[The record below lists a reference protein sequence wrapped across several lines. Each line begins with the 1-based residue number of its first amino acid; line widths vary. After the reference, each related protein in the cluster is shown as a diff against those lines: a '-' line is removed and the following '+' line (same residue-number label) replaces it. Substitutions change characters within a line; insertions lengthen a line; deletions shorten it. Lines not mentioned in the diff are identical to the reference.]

1 VQYLVHEGD
10 RNRSLPHGG
19 RDALDI
25 ATAYVIDGEYAGTT
39 RFEEMRCP
47 RQRPEIAGP

>member
-1 VQYLVHEGD
+1 VQYLAHEGD

-25 ATAYVIDGEYAGTT
+25 ATAYVIDGE
-39 RFEEMRCP
+39 F
-47 RQRPEIAGP
+47 RQDDSFRGDAVPAPAA